1 MNLRILLLSHSFA
14 PSVGGIEVNSELFAR
29 TFTQAGHQVRV
40 VTWTPDPQDTVFPFG
55 IIRNPGTLSLLR
67 QFRWADVIFE
77 NNPCLRLGWP
87 NAFFRKPSVIA
98 LNTWVARING
108 RTGIQDRVKKIWLR
122 QAREVISVSTAVR
135 VRDWPAARV
144 IGNPYR
150 ADQFRILQGVI
161 RNKDFVFL
169 GRLVSDKG
177 AEQCVHALYKFLKG
191 NSREKEPVTLTIVG
205 DGPEL
210 PALKRLVSGLH
221 LEKKVSFTGT
231 LQGEELVACLNAHRF
246 LLVPSLW
253 EEPFGNVVL
262 EGMACGCIPLVSD
275 GGGLPE
281 AVGQAG
287 LLFRR
292 GDLADLVRCMQSI
305 YGDGDRR
312 EQLLSAA
319 RRHLR
324 KHQPDEVTRQYLDRI
339 VLAASQTTGT

>member
-1 MNLRILLLSHSFA
+1 MNFRILLLSHSFA

-29 TFTQAGHQVRV
+29 TFTTAGHQVRV
-40 VTWTPDPQDTVFPFG
+40 VTWTPDPQDRAFPFR
-55 IIRNPGTLSLLR
+55 IVRNPGTLRLLK
-67 QFRWADVIFE
+67 QFRWADVVFE

-87 NAFFRKPSVIA
+87 NALFRKPSVIA

-108 RTGIQDRVKKIWLR
+108 RTAIQDRVKKIWLGR
-122 QAREVISVSTAVR
+122 AREVISVSAAVSL
-135 VRDWPAARV
+135 RDWPAARV

-150 ADQFRILQGVI
+150 ADQFRILPGVI
-161 RNKDFVFL
+161 RNRDFVFL

-177 AEQCVHALYKFLKG
+177 AEHCVHAIYRFMKR
-191 NSREKEPVTLTIVG
+191 NTRERQRVTLTIIG

-210 PALKRLVSGLH
+210 PALRRLVSGLH
-221 LEKKVSFTGT
+221 LAQTVTFTGT
-231 LQGEELVACLNAHRF
+231 LQGDELVACLNRHRF

-281 AVGQAG
+281 AVGPAG

-292 GDLADLVRCMQSI
+292 GDLADLVRCMESI
-305 YGDGDRR
+305 YGDDDRR
-312 EQLLSAA
+312 TTLLSAA
-319 RRHLR
+319 RKHLR
-324 KHQPDEVTRQYLDRI
+324 KHRPEEVTRLYLDRI
-339 VLAASQTTGT
+339 VLAASQSTRS